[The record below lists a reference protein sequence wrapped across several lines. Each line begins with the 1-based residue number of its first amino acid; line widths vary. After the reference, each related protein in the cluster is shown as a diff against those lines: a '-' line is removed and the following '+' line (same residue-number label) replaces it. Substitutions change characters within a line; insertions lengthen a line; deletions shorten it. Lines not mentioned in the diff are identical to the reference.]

1 LINETHLELIKLTE
15 TLSKEGISVQT
26 AIRFFRTMLESD
38 STILSEL
45 KVMNHAELVFKKK
58 FLKRGETPDL
68 ISEDNTIAIEVKSFN
83 EATPLENAI
92 KLWWIPRKN
101 EAHKLKQLGT
111 LILLREQGVKVY
123 IAIHNRI
130 NDAIT
135 IISLDDILKHIP
147 SNYIET
153 AKRYALNKQKG
164 RPPKISDDIILKYLK
179 KYKGLSKKDIWKIM
193 VKDGYEISYDRF
205 LRRIKKLLRKK

>member
-1 LINETHLELIKLTE
+1 MINETHLELIKLTE